1 MKAEVQVKE
10 YIASIPEIVNL
21 TKGHIYTG
29 FAPANTSGATDAFIV
44 VSRFESVPL
53 DRSFADEVNWLRVK
67 VEVVIYGKTY
77 DKVSKLTDLIQKAM
91 EIKWEGA
98 SDGEIGLDVIELS
111 ATEWMPFRLDYQIM
125 ENIRQED

>member
-10 YIASIPEIVNL
+10 YIASIPEVVNI

-44 VSRFESVPL
+44 VTRFESVPL
-53 DRSFADEVNWLRVK
+53 DRCLSDPVNWLRVK
-67 VEVVIYGKTY
+67 VEITIYGKTY
-77 DKVSKLTDLIQKAM
+77 DKISKLTEIIQKAM

-98 SDGEIGLDVIELS
+98 SDGEIGLDIIELS
-111 ATEWMPFRLDYQIM
+111 ATEWSPFRLDYQIM
-125 ENIRQED
+125 ENIRED

>member
-1 MKAEVQVKE
+1 MKAEIQVKE
-10 YIASIPEIVNL
+10 YIASISEVVNL

-29 FAPANTSGATDAFIV
+29 FAPPNTSGATDTYIV

-53 DRSFADEVNWLRVK
+53 DRTLADPVNWLRVK
-67 VEVVIYGKTY
+67 VEISIYGKSY
-77 DKVSKLTDLIQKAM
+77 DKISKLTELIQKAM

-98 SDGEIGLDVIELS
+98 SDGEIGLDTIELS
-111 ATEWMPFRLDYQIM
+111 ATEWLPFRLDYQIM